1 MVITLPNILTFL
13 RILAVP
19 FFAIAVW
26 YGRMTEAC
34 ILFVAAGLTDALDG
48 YLARRF
54 NQRTAL
60 GAILDPAA
68 DKLLITT
75 AFILLAFPR
84 EAGAVRIPPWVT
96 ILAISR
102 DVVIS
107 MVTLLAF
114 DHLDPSKFKPSIL
127 GKLTTLVA
135 FAAIRVTPK
144 GMLWLDMTLFAV
156 VGFFVYTPVMFSGVM
171 SLDLTTKKAV
181 GTAAGFVGFFG
192 YVGRVI
198 QGKGLGWLAQ
208 HYGWDPALWAVLG
221 CTAIGIILLAFL
233 WNVRPRG

>member
-1 MVITLPNILTFL
+1 MDAMVITLPNLLTLL

-26 YGRMTEAC
+26 YGHMGDAC

-54 NQRTAL
+54 NQKSAL

-68 DKLLITT
+68 DKLLMTT

-84 EAGAVRIPPWVT
+84 EAWAVRIPSWVT

-107 MVTLLAF
+107 MVALLAYE
-114 DHLDPSKFKPSIL
+114 HLGPSKFKPSLL
-127 GKLTTLVA
+127 GKLTTLVE
-135 FAAIRVTPK
+135 
-144 GMLWLDMTLFAV
+144 
-156 VGFFVYTPVMFSGVM
+156 
-171 SLDLTTKKAV
+171 
-181 GTAAGFVGFFG
+181 
-192 YVGRVI
+192 
-198 QGKGLGWLAQ
+198 
-208 HYGWDPALWAVLG
+208 
-221 CTAIGIILLAFL
+221 LLAISLSLLLNTIGPYAWYRFVVPWIFYL
-233 WNVRPRG
+233 MAAMVLASGLHYFFRTTGNSAANP

>member
-26 YGRMTEAC
+26 YGQMVEAC
-34 ILFVAAGLTDALDG
+34 VLFVAAGLTDALDG

-54 NQRTAL
+54 NQRSDL

-84 EAGAVRIPPWVT
+84 QAFVTQIPPWVC

-107 MVTLLAF
+107 LVALLAYH
-114 DHLDPSKFKPSIL
+114 HLGSSKFQPSIL
-127 GKLTTLVA
+127 GKLTTLVELV
-135 FAAIRVTPK
+135 AI
-144 GMLWLDMTLFAV
+144 
-156 VGFFVYTPVMFSGVM
+156 
-171 SLDLTTKKAV
+171 SLSLLLNTI
-181 GTAAGFVGFFG
+181 GH
-192 YVGRVI
+192 RE
-198 QGKGLGWLAQ
+198 WQ
-208 HYGWDPALWAVLG
+208 HYLVPWVYY
-221 CTAIGIILLAFL
+221 LLAAMVLASGIHYFF
-233 WNVRPRG
+233 RTTGPAGEPS

>member
-127 GKLTTLVA
+127 GKLTTLVELVA
-135 FAAIRVTPK
+135 ISLSLLLNTIGPYDWYRFVVPWIYYLVAAMVLASGIHY
-144 GMLWLDMTLFAV
+144 
-156 VGFFVYTPVMFSGVM
+156 FFRSTGP
-171 SLDLTTKKAV
+171 AE
-181 GTAAGFVGFFG
+181 
-192 YVGRVI
+192 
-198 QGKGLGWLAQ
+198 AQ
-208 HYGWDPALWAVLG
+208 P
-221 CTAIGIILLAFL
+221 
-233 WNVRPRG
+233 

>member
-107 MVTLLAF
+107 LVTLLGY
-114 DHLDPSKFKPSIL
+114 DHLHASKFQPSRL
-127 GKLTTLVA
+127 GKLTT
-135 FAAIRVTPK
+135 
-144 GMLWLDMTLFAV
+144 
-156 VGFFVYTPVMFSGVM
+156 FVE
-171 SLDLTTKKAV
+171 
-181 GTAAGFVGFFG
+181 
-192 YVGRVI
+192 
-198 QGKGLGWLAQ
+198 
-208 HYGWDPALWAVLG
+208 
-221 CTAIGIILLAFL
+221 LLAISLALLLNTIGPVPWRRFL
-233 WNVRPRG
+233 VPWVFYLMAAMVMASGLHYFFRSTGPNPDQP